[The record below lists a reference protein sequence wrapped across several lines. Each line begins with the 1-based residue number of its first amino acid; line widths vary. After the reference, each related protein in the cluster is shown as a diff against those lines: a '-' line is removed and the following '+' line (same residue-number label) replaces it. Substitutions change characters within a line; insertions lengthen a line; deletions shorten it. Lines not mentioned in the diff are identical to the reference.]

1 MWKFSNILIIFFSVL
16 SFSSTSQEVGQE
28 GFTLG
33 LRGGIVAS
41 QVAGDGWGGFDKF
54 GFFGGANIER
64 KISENKGFEI
74 GLQFIQKG
82 SIRNSNP
89 DKGDFLSYKLA
100 LSMVEMPILFKFYQD
115 PFIYDIGLAAEF
127 LINSKEI
134 DTDGIELKTRDQF
147 NDISLGFHMG
157 LEYELAERS
166 LLNLRFT
173 NSLSPVRN
181 SVAVQTGQVNFWRR
195 IFNNGQYSTLIE
207 FGFKRLIGQ

>member
-1 MWKFSNILIIFFSVL
+1 MWKYSSILFLFIAI
-16 SFSSTSQEVGQE
+16 SFSSISQEANQE

-33 LRGGIVAS
+33 LRGGIVAT

-64 KISENKGFEI
+64 KVSQNKGFEI

-82 SIRNSNP
+82 SVRNSNP

-100 LSMVEMPILFKFYQD
+100 LSMVEMPVLFKFYQE
-115 PFIYDIGLAAEF
+115 PFIYDVGLAAEF
-127 LINSKEI
+127 LINTKEI
-134 DTDGIELKTRDQF
+134 DTDGIELDTRDQF
-147 NDISLGFHMG
+147 NDISIGFHMG
-157 LEYELAERS
+157 LEYELADKS
-166 LLNLRFT
+166 FLNLRFT
-173 NSLSPVRN
+173 NSLSPIRN
-181 SVAVQTGQVNFWRR
+181 SVAVETGQVNFWRR